1 MCTVVEKRYPV
12 GDASWKREFGEI
24 IDKIIFILMRDDE
37 KYYVELYLYKFL
49 FVAVRRCYTL
59 HENRGEE
66 VFRGAK

>member
-1 MCTVVEKRYPV
+1 MQV
-12 GDASWKREFGEI
+12 GKENLVKLLTLY
-24 IDKIIFILMRDDE
+24 KIIFILMRDDE

-49 FVAVRRCYTL
+49 FVTVRRCYTL

>member
-1 MCTVVEKRYPV
+1 MQV
-12 GDASWKREFGEI
+12 GKENLVKLLTLY
-24 IDKIIFILMRDDE
+24 KIIFILMRDDE